1 MSSEASGSA
10 SASNRSPE
18 REAMGRALDLALR
31 GWGRVAPNPLV
42 GAVVLQGGTVAGEGF
57 HAEFGGPHAEVVAL
71 GAAGARARGSTV
83 VVTLEP
89 CAHHGKTPPC
99 TEALIAAG
107 VDRAVAAI
115 RDPEPA
121 ARGGDEVLRAEG
133 VAVTFGVLAERAAAL
148 NAPFL
153 FAHAQAE
160 RPFVALKLATSI
172 DGRIADAHGSSRWV
186 SGEAAREYVQWLRAG
201 FDAIAVGG
209 TTALRDDPQL
219 TVRGPLT
226 PRRPPIR
233 VVFDRRAMLNETAD
247 LVKTARAMPTWV
259 MASPDAPAGSRW
271 LLERSGVRVFRP
283 ASLAGGARVLR
294 GAGIHSVLG
303 EGGGARGA
311 KLLAEGLVDRLYWVP
326 APVWLGEGAGPA
338 LPGGAGAGV
347 PAAPRWIPVE
357 RRAMGPGTLLVLDR
371 RPWLP
376 ESGVPSG
383 GATSSRAT
391 GGAASGGGTG

>member
-10 SASNRSPE
+10 SASSESPE

-42 GAVVLQGGTVAGEGF
+42 GAVVLQDGTVAGEGF
-57 HAEFGGPHAEVVAL
+57 HAEFGGPHAEIVAL
-71 GAAGARARGSTV
+71 GAAGARARGATLV
-83 VVTLEP
+83 VNLEP

-107 VDRAVAAI
+107 VTRVVAAI
-115 RDPEPA
+115 RDPDPA
-121 ARGGDEVLRAEG
+121 ARGGAEALRAHG
-133 VAVTFGVLAERAAAL
+133 LAVAFGVLAERAAAL

-186 SGEAAREYVQWLRAG
+186 SGEEAREYVHWLRAG

-219 TVRGPLT
+219 TVRGPVT

-233 VVFDRRAMLNETAD
+233 VVFDRRAMLNETAN
-247 LVKTARAMPTWV
+247 LVKTAREMPTWV
-259 MASPDAPAGSRW
+259 MASLDSPPGSVA

-283 ASLAGGARVLR
+283 ASLSDGVRMLR
-294 GAGIHSVLG
+294 GAGIHSVLC
-303 EGGGARGA
+303 EGGGALGA
-311 KLLAEGLVDRLYWVP
+311 KLLAEGMVDRLYWVQ
-326 APVWLGEGAGPA
+326 APVWLGEGAVPAFPGVGGAA
-338 LPGGAGAGV
+338 LPE
-347 PAAPRWIPVE
+347 APRWIPVE
-357 RRAMGPGTLLVLDR
+357 RRAMGPDTLLVLDR
-371 RPWLP
+371 RLCLP
-376 ESGVPSG
+376 GL
-383 GATSSRAT
+383 
-391 GGAASGGGTG
+391 